1 MLSLG
6 QKLTL
11 LGAHHER
18 KSPNDRECS
27 FWYIPSGC
35 VDLARTIVYYIPIES
50 LEEAQMLE
58 VIYRD
63 KEEMFFIEPEDKNET
78 SSA

>member
-1 MLSLG
+1 MLTLG

-11 LGAHHER
+11 LGAHSEKKNPSDQR
-18 KSPNDRECS
+18 CS

-63 KEEMFFIEPEDKNET
+63 REEMFFIEPEDKNET
-78 SSA
+78 LSA